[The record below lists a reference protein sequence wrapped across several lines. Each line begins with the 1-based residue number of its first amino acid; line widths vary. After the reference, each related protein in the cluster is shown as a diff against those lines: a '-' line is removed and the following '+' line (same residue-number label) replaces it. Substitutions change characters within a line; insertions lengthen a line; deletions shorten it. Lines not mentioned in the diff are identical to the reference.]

1 MEHEEAE
8 STQAADRYL
17 LGELSPEARE
27 EFEEHYFVCTA
38 CADEVRAGMSFRAN
52 AKAVYQ
58 EERAR
63 ARWRWPAWLGA
74 RPAMAASW
82 AAACAVLAFTG
93 YQNYQLHEKLSQAT
107 APQSYGS
114 FALRSAT
121 RGGEPVL
128 KVPISARFVG
138 LSVHPDPQR
147 TFPAYRA
154 EFQAEPGERRF
165 SVVRAAP
172 VTPGLPLEF
181 LVSAAHLPQ
190 GAYRVELYGIA
201 DRSKPQSGTHVG
213 TYRFRIEQSSGE

>member
-8 STQAADRYL
+8 RTQAADRYL
-17 LGELSPEARE
+17 LDELSPEARE
-27 EFEEHYFVCTA
+27 EFEEHYFGCAA
-38 CADEVRAGMSFRAN
+38 CADEVRTGMLFRAN
-52 AKAVYQ
+52 AKAVYK
-58 EERAR
+58 EDRPR

-93 YQNYQLHEKLSQAT
+93 YQNYQLHEKLNQAT

-114 FALRSAT
+114 FPLRSAT
-121 RGGEPVL
+121 RGEEPVL
-128 KVPISARFVG
+128 RAPIAERFVG
-138 LSVHPDPQR
+138 FSVHPDPQR

-165 SVVRAAP
+165 SVVRRATA
-172 VTPGLPLEF
+172 TPGLPLEF
-181 LVSAAHLPQ
+181 LISAADLPP
-190 GAYRVELYGIA
+190 GAYRVELHGIV
-201 DRSKPQSGTHVG
+201 DLSDPQSGTHVG